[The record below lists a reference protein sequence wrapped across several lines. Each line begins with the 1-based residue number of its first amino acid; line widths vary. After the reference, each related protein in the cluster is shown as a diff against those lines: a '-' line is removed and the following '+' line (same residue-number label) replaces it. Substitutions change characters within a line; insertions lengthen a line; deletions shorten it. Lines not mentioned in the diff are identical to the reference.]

1 MPDSASKIVPIGDPV
16 LVTLRVTIGIQ
27 DWPDARIEAWRNAA
41 RNHRHYQVHILLHSQ
56 PADMPAHPL
65 ECRPPRPTADQ
76 PERRMR
82 IMSQAFYSHARLYD
96 LMFPGGGPAVDF
108 FRAEANRQGG
118 SVLELGCGTG
128 HKLIPIASDGHP
140 CVGLD
145 SSSDMLAEAQRKAK
159 LRGVAVEWMQGDM
172 RAFDLGGTF
181 DFVFITANSLLHLH
195 EAEDLVSCFRSVRR
209 HLAPGARFLFDVFNP
224 SVRLLAE
231 ADGVRRT
238 RESLS
243 FTDPDRGDVS
253 VDVAEIYDAPA
264 QVTRGT
270 WYLST
275 ESEPDFVVAPLEIR
289 SIFPQE
295 LPLLVSLGGLR
306 LVERFGAWSGQP
318 FAADS
323 PFQLCI
329 CESA

>member
-1 MPDSASKIVPIGDPV
+1 M
-16 LVTLRVTIGIQ
+16 RV
-27 DWPDARIEAWRNAA
+27 
-41 RNHRHYQVHILLHSQ
+41 
-56 PADMPAHPL
+56 
-65 ECRPPRPTADQ
+65 
-76 PERRMR
+76 
-82 IMSQAFYSHARLYD
+82 MSQAFYSHARLYD

-108 FRAEANRQGG
+108 LRAESDRQGG
-118 SVLELGCGTG
+118 RVLELACGTG

-145 SSSDMLAEAQRKAK
+145 SASEMLAEAHRKAT
-159 LRGVAVEWMQGDM
+159 LRGVAVEWTQGDM
-172 RAFDLGGTF
+172 RAFDLDGLF
-181 DFVFITANSLLHLH
+181 DFVFITGNSLLHLH

-209 HLAPGARFLFDVFNP
+209 HLAPGARFFFDVFNP
-224 SVRLLAE
+224 SLRLLAD
-231 ADGVRRT
+231 ADGVRRP

-243 FTDPDRGDVS
+243 FTDPGRGDVS
-253 VDVAEIYDAPA
+253 VDVAETYDAAA

-275 ESEPDFVVAPLEIR
+275 ESDPDFVVAPLEIR

-306 LVERFGAWSGQP
+306 LVERFGGWSGQP

-323 PFQLCI
+323 PVQVCL

>member
-1 MPDSASKIVPIGDPV
+1 
-16 LVTLRVTIGIQ
+16 
-27 DWPDARIEAWRNAA
+27 
-41 RNHRHYQVHILLHSQ
+41 
-56 PADMPAHPL
+56 
-65 ECRPPRPTADQ
+65 
-76 PERRMR
+76 
-82 IMSQAFYSHARLYD
+82 
-96 LMFPGGGPAVDF
+96 
-108 FRAEANRQGG
+108 
-118 SVLELGCGTG
+118 
-128 HKLIPIASDGHP
+128 
-140 CVGLD
+140 
-145 SSSDMLAEAQRKAK
+145 
-159 LRGVAVEWMQGDM
+159 MQGDM
-172 RAFDLGGTF
+172 RAFDLGRTF

-209 HLAPGARFLFDVFNP
+209 HLAPGARFVFDVFNP

-243 FTDPDRGDVS
+243 FMDPDRGNVS

-270 WYLST
+270 WHLST
-275 ESEPDFVVAPLEIR
+275 DSEPDFVVAPLEIR

-306 LVERFGAWSGQP
+306 LVERFGDWSGRP
-318 FAADS
+318 FAVDT
-323 PFQLCI
+323 PLQLCI